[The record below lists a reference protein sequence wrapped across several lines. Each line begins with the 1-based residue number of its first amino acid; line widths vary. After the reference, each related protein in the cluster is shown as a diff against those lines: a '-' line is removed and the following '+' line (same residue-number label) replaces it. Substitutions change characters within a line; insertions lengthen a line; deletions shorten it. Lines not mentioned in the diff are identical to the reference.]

1 MSTEGDAAAAAA
13 AAPAAETTPSA
24 EKTLDPLEA
33 LRKVLKTSLIHDGL
47 TRGLRQSV
55 KALDRK
61 QAHLCVLAANCA
73 EPNYVALVRALCD
86 EHDVKLIRVPEA
98 KQLGEWV
105 GLCKLDEEG
114 AARKVVPCSVAVVKD
129 FGEDTEALQV
139 LLEYLAKR
147 GKE

>member
-1 MSTEGDAAAAAA
+1 MSTTEGDATAAAAA
-13 AAPAAETTPSA
+13 TEATKTE
-24 EKTLDPLEA
+24 EKSTDPLEA

-47 TRGLRQSV
+47 VRGLRQSV

-86 EHDVKLIRVPEA
+86 EHEVKLIRVPEA

-114 AARKVVPCSVAVVKD
+114 HARKVVACSIAVVKD
-129 FGEDTEALQV
+129 FGEDTPALQV

-147 GKE
+147 GKESA